1 VIGSSALRVLK
12 YQHSQPE
19 VDNGDMHIPYGGK
32 HWVVLV
38 AGSDGWWNYR
48 HQVFKENELILMKIS
63 IIARL

>member
-1 VIGSSALRVLK
+1 M
-12 YQHSQPE
+12 Q
-19 VDNGDMHIPYGGK
+19 IPYGGK

-48 HQVFKENELILMKIS
+48 HQVFMKNESILMEIS